1 MLVFTKRWT
10 LDLDARDERHLR
22 AIVDMGALT
31 KGRFQFEALIE
42 AFPEHG
48 NVTIDER
55 TILEAALLV
64 GLRVLARDLERHL
77 GTPLEKEGEDQ
88 GDRGG
93 PSGRNDP
100 STQS

>member
-22 AIVDMGALT
+22 AIVDLGALT

-48 NVTIDER
+48 NVTIDEH
-55 TILEAALLV
+55 TVLEVALLV

-77 GTPLEKEGEDQ
+77 GTSLEPEGDGPLGQRGSSGE
-88 GDRGG
+88 
-93 PSGRNDP
+93 
-100 STQS
+100 